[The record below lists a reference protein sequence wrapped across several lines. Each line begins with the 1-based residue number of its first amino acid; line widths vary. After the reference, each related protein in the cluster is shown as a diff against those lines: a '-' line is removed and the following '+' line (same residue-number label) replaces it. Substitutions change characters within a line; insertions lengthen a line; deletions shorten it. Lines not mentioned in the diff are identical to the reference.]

1 MKHFVIS
8 VTYTA
13 PNEKIE
19 EIRPSHRSF
28 LQIGYD
34 IGFILCSGPRNPMT
48 GGIIIARA
56 ESKEE
61 LELLF
66 QKDPYQ
72 IYKLADYEF
81 IEFEPVKYQD
91 FLSDWINKER

>member
-1 MKHFVIS
+1 MI
-8 VTYTA
+8 
-13 PNEKIE
+13 
-19 EIRPSHRSF
+19 
-28 LQIGYD
+28 
-34 IGFILCSGPRNPMT
+34 

>member
-13 PNEKIE
+13 PIEKIE

-61 LELLF
+61 IRIVISKRSL
-66 QKDPYQ
+66 PH
-72 IYKLADYEF
+72 
-81 IEFEPVKYQD
+81 
-91 FLSDWINKER
+91 

>member
-1 MKHFVIS
+1 MKHFTIL

-13 PNEKIE
+13 PIEKIDE
-19 EIRPSHRSF
+19 ALSTHRSF

-34 IGFILCSGPRNPMT
+34 IGFILCSGPRNPRT
-48 GGIIIARA
+48 GGIVVARA

-66 QKDPYQ
+66 EKDPYK
-72 IYKLADYEF
+72 INNLAEYEF
-81 IEFEPVKYQD
+81 IEFNPVKHQE
-91 FLSDWINKER
+91 FLSDWINKE